1 MTKCDLVSSRG
12 GDVRRDLSTSS
23 GRVAQSSRLSSPVKA
38 VKPKNIELGIMN
50 VEVSLS
56 KGDFDREIELQVVSI
71 YNLKS

>member
-1 MTKCDLVSSRG
+1 MG
-12 GDVRRDLSTSS
+12 GDIRR
-23 GRVAQSSRLSSPVKA
+23 AQSSRLSPPVKA

-50 VEVSLS
+50 VEVILS